1 MLKMDMKRFNI
12 IEGVRLAHKEI
23 DQSKNLTAE
32 EQRRKRKKVEEGEK
46 ASYDRVKAT
55 YTSEIA
61 QISQDVEKLN
71 ERKDR
76 LSRELSQSR
85 LSQGLSQGRSREQA
99 HSPDLRY
106 NPEMTMPD
114 KSLANKRRKVL

>member
-1 MLKMDMKRFNI
+1 MLKTDMKRFNI
-12 IEGVRLAHKEI
+12 IEGVRLAHEEI
-23 DQSKNLTAE
+23 DQSQNLTADE
-32 EQRRKRKKVEEGEK
+32 KRRKRKIVEEGEK

-61 QISQDVEKLN
+61 QISQDVEKLT

-106 NPEMTMPD
+106 NPE
-114 KSLANKRRKVL
+114 